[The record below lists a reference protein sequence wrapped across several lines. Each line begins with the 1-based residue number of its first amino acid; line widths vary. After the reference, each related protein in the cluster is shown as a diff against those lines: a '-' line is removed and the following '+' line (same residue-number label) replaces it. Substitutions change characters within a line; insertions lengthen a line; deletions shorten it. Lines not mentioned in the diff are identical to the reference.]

1 MDSIVL
7 ASAGRDAE
15 TVFSGAGPLTVA
27 AAFARSFYVRD
38 AEGRLACVGGSG
50 LGDGPLNALGE
61 RAPSIPP
68 EGAILSTGIFDRS
81 RMVRWRPQ
89 PPGPLRREG
98 LRARLAAIAATRPRG
113 LAAAIPA
120 LLGAP
125 FESPD
130 PFVAASLAPLLAL
143 RDWTDGPPPEALA
156 RLVGLG
162 PGLTPAGD
170 DALGGAAIALR
181 ATGRMAQADALA
193 GWIDAIAPEATG
205 EIARAH
211 LRAAARGEG
220 SAALHAALDALMR
233 GKEPDLGAIDAIGHS
248 SGWDA
253 LAGAVAV
260 LAQA

>member
-1 MDSIVL
+1 MNPIALD
-7 ASAGRDAE
+7 SAGRDAE
-15 TVFSGAGPLTVA
+15 TVFSGAGFLTVA

-38 AEGRLACVGGSG
+38 TEGRLACVGGPG
-50 LGDGPLNALGE
+50 LGDGPLNALGK
-61 RAPSIPP
+61 RAPWIPP
-68 EGAILSTGIFDRS
+68 EGAILSTGTFDLS
-81 RMVRWRPQ
+81 RMVRWRPP

-98 LRARLAAIAATRPRG
+98 LRARLAAVAAARPRG
-113 LAAAIPA
+113 LAVTIPA

-143 RDWTDGPPPEALA
+143 RDWSDGPPPQALA

-170 DALGGAAIALR
+170 DALGGASIALH
-181 ATGRMAQADALA
+181 ATGRTVLA
-193 GWIDAIAPEATG
+193 GSLSGWIERIAPGATS

-220 SAALHAALDALMR
+220 SAALHAALGALMR
-233 GKEPDLGAIDAIGHS
+233 GEEPDLAAIDSIGHS

-260 LAQA
+260 LAQT

>member
-1 MDSIVL
+1 MDSFVL

-15 TVFSGAGPLTVA
+15 TLFSGGGPLTVA
-27 AAFARSFYVRD
+27 ASFVRSFYVRSTD
-38 AEGRLACVGGSG
+38 GLMACIGGPG
-50 LGDGPLNALGE
+50 LGDGPLNALCA
-61 RAPSIPP
+61 RIPAIPP
-68 EGAILSTGIFDRS
+68 GGTILSTGMFDRS
-81 RMVRWRPQ
+81 RMTSWRPA

-98 LRARLAAIAATRPRG
+98 LRARLAAVAAARPRG

-120 LLGAP
+120 ILGAP

-130 PFVAASLAPLLAL
+130 PFVAASVAPLLAV
-143 RDWTDGPPPEALA
+143 RDWVDGPPPDALA

-170 DALGGAAIALR
+170 DAIGGAAIALR
-181 ATGRMAQADALA
+181 ATGRTERAEALA
-193 GWIDAIAPEATG
+193 GWIDGIAPDATG
-205 EIARAH
+205 EIACAH

-220 SAALHAALDALMR
+220 SAALHAALGALMR
-233 GKEPDLGAIDAIGHS
+233 GEEPDLAAIDAIGHS

-260 LAQA
+260 LAKA